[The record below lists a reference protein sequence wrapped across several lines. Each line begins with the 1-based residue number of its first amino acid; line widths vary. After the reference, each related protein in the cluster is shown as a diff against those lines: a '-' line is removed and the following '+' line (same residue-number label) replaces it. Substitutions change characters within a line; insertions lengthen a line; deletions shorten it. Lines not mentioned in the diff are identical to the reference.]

1 VQTLPIIQAPHVT
14 RDGAARCDE
23 PFISITQAPHLKS
36 LSERELCAS
45 AIFHRRV
52 PRARCALTV
61 VVAQDTGTRATDG
74 SGRIDRSLCRTR
86 R

>member
-1 VQTLPIIQAPHVT
+1 MRTLAIIQAPHVT

-23 PFISITQAPHLKS
+23 PFILITQAPHLKS
-36 LSERELCAS
+36 LSEKELCDGAL
-45 AIFHRRV
+45 FHLRV

-61 VVAQDTGTRATDG
+61 VAARDMGIWATDG
-74 SGRIDRSLCRTR
+74 SGSMDRSVRRTR